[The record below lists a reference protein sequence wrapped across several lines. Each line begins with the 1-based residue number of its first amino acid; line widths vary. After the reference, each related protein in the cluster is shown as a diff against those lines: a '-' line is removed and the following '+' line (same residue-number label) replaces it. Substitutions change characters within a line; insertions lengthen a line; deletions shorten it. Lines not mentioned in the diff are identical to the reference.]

1 MPNQLTDISIRDLLA
16 VLVSLGVFVLIL
28 FKIAVPD
35 QIWSAWLVILTFFFT
50 QKPLN
55 GNGTTTPKTGGTP

>member
-55 GNGTTTPKTGGTP
+55 GTGTTTPKTGGTP